1 MLTYLIAGFAGGVI
15 FVLLDFV
22 LNVNPLA
29 QRLAQPYKPI
39 ARKAMP
45 LAAAILID
53 VLSSLAMAGIFLMLR
68 PAFPGSK
75 IVGAGLSFGLLAW
88 FFRVLMGSLSHWIM
102 FETPPTTHLYAI
114 AAGLLEMVAL
124 GLFYAAVFSS
134 FP

>member
-29 QRLAQPYKPI
+29 QRLAKPYKPI

-45 LAAAILID
+45 LVAAVLID
-53 VLSSLAMAGIFLMLR
+53 VLSSLAMAGIFLLLR
-68 PAFPGSK
+68 PAFPGST

-88 FFRVLMGSLSHWIM
+88 FFRVLMGSLSNWIM
-102 FETPPTTHLYAI
+102 FETPPTTHLYSI